1 MSDQYYM
8 DADYEVISM
17 VNRGRG
23 AGGELPAKVVHFIP
37 EENAKTVLALD
48 ARIRKAKAAWKKNY
62 DQPRQHTKKQRHY
75 FANKGPPSQGYGFS

>member
-48 ARIRKAKAAWKKNY
+48 ARIRKAKAAMPY
-62 DQPRQHTKKQRHY
+62 IAVGAAALMS
-75 FANKGPPSQGYGFS
+75 FIIGLAI

>member
-48 ARIRKAKAAWKKNY
+48 ARIRKAKAALPY
-62 DQPRQHTKKQRHY
+62 IAFCATVLLA
-75 FANKGPPSQGYGFS
+75 FIIGMAI

>member
-23 AGGELPAKVVHFIP
+23 SGGELPTKVVHFIP

-48 ARIRKAKAAWKKNY
+48 ARIRKAKAALPY
-62 DQPRQHTKKQRHY
+62 IAFCATVLLA
-75 FANKGPPSQGYGFS
+75 FIIGMAI

>member
-23 AGGELPAKVVHFIP
+23 NGGELPAKVIHFIP
-37 EENAKTVLALD
+37 EENAKAVLALD
-48 ARIRKAKAAWKKNY
+48 ARIRKAKAVFPYIVFCGAVLLA
-62 DQPRQHTKKQRHY
+62 
-75 FANKGPPSQGYGFS
+75 FIIGMAI